1 MQGLVVVVSA
11 SVRIGHFWTC
21 CDNWRSAQRDVMPQC
36 YFLCLLAFP
45 EGRGEGKMEWE
56 VRSGGGEK
64 MREGR
69 KKSRR
74 ERVRRK
80 EGKED

>member
-1 MQGLVVVVSA
+1 
-11 SVRIGHFWTC
+11 
-21 CDNWRSAQRDVMPQC
+21 
-36 YFLCLLAFP
+36 
-45 EGRGEGKMEWE
+45 MEWD

-74 ERVRRK
+74 RERLRRK
-80 EGKED
+80 EGKEERCKFN